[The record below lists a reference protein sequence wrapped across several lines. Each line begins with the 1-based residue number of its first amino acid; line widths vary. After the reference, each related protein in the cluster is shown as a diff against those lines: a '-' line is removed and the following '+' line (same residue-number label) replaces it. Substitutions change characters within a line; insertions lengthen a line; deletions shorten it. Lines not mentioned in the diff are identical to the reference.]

1 MYDTPMAFAFM
12 RDLPLL
18 SWPHNMMLWQPHVN
32 SITSSLTTNLSK
44 VLELSLCTTPSSH
57 LNGRAI
63 IIHASLLIPTT
74 YSSVPCVWYRSYK
87 YNMISI
93 ASRKSPGVVYSST
106 TVREYLYFSRQKTEL
121 LVTVNPV
128 EKKYYILYT
137 QSIDYCKI

>member
-1 MYDTPMAFAFM
+1 MTL
-12 RDLPLL
+12 RWHLPLWEIYHFWADHTIWCYDSPMSIQL
-18 SWPHNMMLWQPHVN
+18 LLVWPQICP
-32 SITSSLTTNLSK
+32 